1 MRRWIAVVSLF
12 LIACRAV
19 SLVASNLSPSTPST
33 PTLIAP
39 LARTPTVSPAATNTP
54 VPAASPSPL
63 APAAPVST
71 VLPESN
77 AFSLRLHPDGP
88 LYVGDQVSFEI
99 IAPPQANLEGHSA
112 RVQLID
118 PAGSLNAE
126 AGFGHY
132 GIGGRIQA
140 NLIWAW
146 DTSQLSAGEYT
157 LQVTIQPDGPS
168 WSETVI
174 LLPRGQLPPPESQ
187 ARWATVSTPCCTV
200 HYITETPAERDLQT
214 LLTMLDEQVN
224 RASKRMGVQL
234 TEPIQVVWLPRVLGH
249 GGFAS
254 KEIALS
260 YLDRNY
266 MAGDVATILHHEIIH
281 ILDSRLG
288 GELKPSAF
296 VEGLAVYLSGGH
308 FKPEPILPRAAAL
321 LPPAPG
327 CVAWDEARSSAAE
340 SGCGVGGYI
349 PLRKLI
355 DNFYFEQHEIGYLEA
370 AALIEFMV
378 NTWGWQSFSAFYRDI
393 HPQKSEQP
401 TPSVQAQS
409 DAVEAALEKHFGL
422 SLAQLEQRFQAA
434 LREQPLSPEIA
445 EDLRLSISF
454 YDTARRY
461 QLLLDPSAHF
471 LTAWLMDSEQM
482 RKRGIVADY
491 LRRPGQPEGLA
502 LETMLAAAGE
512 SLGRAEFA
520 DAAKL
525 LQAINQTL
533 DLYPQQGIQAFEASP
548 LASDH
553 LALVQAAL
561 AAGYQPERIH
571 LEGNTARMWVS
582 TSGPELSELQF
593 TRNQEIWVLSGM
605 SGWRFYPDL
614 DLSLYGQLH
623 RTPLS
628 ALNGGW
634 Q

>member
-1 MRRWIAVVSLF
+1 MRRWIAILSIF
-12 LIACRAV
+12 LVACRAV
-19 SLVASNLSPSTPST
+19 SLVASGLSSATPST
-33 PTLIAP
+33 STPA
-39 LARTPTVSPAATNTP
+39 AQTPTASPAATNTP
-54 VPAASPSPL
+54 VPSVSPTPL
-63 APAAPVST
+63 APAATLSA

-77 AFSLRLHPDGP
+77 SFSLRLHPDGP

-99 IAPPQANLEGHSA
+99 IAPPQANLEGRSA

-118 PAGSLNAE
+118 PPGNLNAE
-126 AGFGHY
+126 AGFGRH
-132 GIGGRIQA
+132 GIGGRVQA

-146 DTSQLSAGEYT
+146 DTSQLAAGEYT
-157 LQVTIQPDGPS
+157 LQVAIQPDGPS
-168 WSETVI
+168 WSETVT
-174 LLPRGQLPPPESQ
+174 LLPRGQLPPPEPQ

-200 HYITETPAERDLQT
+200 HYITGTPAERDLHT
-214 LLTMLDEQVN
+214 LLTMLDEQMS
-224 RASKRMGVQL
+224 RASKQMGVQL
-234 TEPIQVVWLPRVLGH
+234 TDPIQIVWLPRVLGH

-266 MAGDVATILHHEIIH
+266 MAGDVATILHHEIVH

-327 CVAWDEARSSAAE
+327 CAVWSEARSSAAE
-340 SGCGVGGYI
+340 PGCGVGGYI

-378 NTWGWQSFSAFYRDI
+378 NTWGWQSFSAFYRDV
-393 HPQKSEQP
+393 HPLKTDQP
-401 TPSVQAQS
+401 SPSAQAQS
-409 DAVEAALEKHFGL
+409 EAVEAALTKHFSL
-422 SLAQLEQRFQAA
+422 NLAQLEQRFQAA
-434 LREQPLSPEIA
+434 LRDQPLSPEIA
-445 EDLRLSISF
+445 EDLRLSIAF

-482 RKRGIVADY
+482 RQRGIVADY
-491 LRRPGQPEGLA
+491 LRRPTQPEALA

-512 SLGRAEFA
+512 RLGQAEFA
-520 DAAKL
+520 AVAQF

-553 LALVQAAL
+553 LELVQAAL
-561 AAGYQPERIH
+561 AAGYQPERIR

-582 TSGPELSELQF
+582 TSGPMLSELQF
-593 TRNQEIWVLSGM
+593 TRNQENWILSGM
-605 SGWRFYPDL
+605 SGWQFCPDL
-614 DLSLYGQLH
+614 DLCLYGQLH
-623 RTPLS
+623 STPLS